1 MDWFSN
7 KNKSSA
13 INEIVK
19 NFERNSTMNDMTDLY
34 DVVKKFIETRQDTS
48 KNKNK
53 DKLHLNI
60 NNSDEFNIKMEFV
73 LNNKVIGYTDNSG
86 KITMFEISRDY
97 LKWKSD
103 ESRKA
108 SSEIIRF
115 RDTNYFINSHGI
127 LSNENRYNNQIFDF
141 VEGTTFSNI
150 NDVNFVK
157 DNDKKIPVIH
167 LIK

>member
-19 NFERNSTMNDMTDLY
+19 NFERNSTMDDMSELY
-34 DVVKKFIETRQDTS
+34 DNVKKFIES
-48 KNKNK
+48 KQPVTNTK

-60 NNSDEFNIKMEFV
+60 NNNDEFNIKMEFV

-86 KITMFEISRDY
+86 KITIFDVTRDY

-103 ESRKA
+103 ESRKI
-108 SSEIIRF
+108 SPVIVRF
-115 RDTNYFINSHGI
+115 RNMNYFINSHGI

-150 NDVNFVK
+150 VDVNFVK
-157 DNDKKIPVIH
+157 DNHNKIPVIH

>member
-1 MDWFSN
+1 MMNWLSN
-7 KNKSSA
+7 RKKSSI
-13 INEIVK
+13 INETIK
-19 NFERNSTMNDMTDLY
+19 EFESISPEKDMTEL
-34 DVVKKFIETRQDTS
+34 VSVIKKYIDSRKEKIKTP
-48 KNKNK
+48 
-53 DKLHLNI
+53 DKLYLNI
-60 NNSDEFNIKMEFV
+60 NDSDEFNIKMEFV

-86 KITMFEISRDY
+86 KITMFEISYDY
-97 LKWKSD
+97 LKWKSN
-103 ESRKA
+103 ESRKS
-108 SSEIIRF
+108 SSEIVSF